1 MDLSY
6 NPALAL
12 RHFSQRNENLFSHRN
27 LHTKVHRS
35 FICNSQRLKA
45 TQMSFNGWLVQL
57 WYIHTMNTLYH
68 RTNYCIMGSM
78 FMDSR
83 SWYAET
89 LIPPCSSV
97 MVFGGGAF
105 GRLLG
110 LDEVLRIG
118 PSLWDWCSY
127 LKKKRK
133 RCQSV
138 LALTL
143 PPSPS
148 LPCHH
153 PTPRGKVRWGHPK
166 KAAVWSQKEG
176 LHQESSLPYFDLWLP
191 GSTTMRNIFL
201 LFKPPSLQ
209 YFVTATWAD

>member
-1 MDLSY
+1 MDLPY
-6 NPALAL
+6 NPALVL

-27 LHTKVHRS
+27 LHMKVHRS

-78 FMDSR
+78 FMDSQ

-97 MVFGGGAF
+97 IVFGGGAF
-105 GRLLG
+105 ERLLG
-110 LDEVLRIG
+110 LDEVLRMG

-127 LKKKRK
+127 KKKKRK
-133 RCQSV
+133 RCQECACTHSSSFS
-138 LALTL
+138 L
-143 PPSPS
+143 PPLSPS
-148 LPCHH
+148 YTQRKGQVRTQEGNCLKPERG
-153 PTPRGKVRWGHPK
+153 TSPRIQS
-166 KAAVWSQKEG
+166 AILWSLTSR
-176 LHQESSLPYFDLWLP
+176 LHYYEKYIS
-191 GSTTMRNIFL
+191 
-201 LFKPPSLQ
+201 
-209 YFVTATWAD
+209 VV